1 MHNRLFHKAMLAA
14 FAVLLLAGS
23 VTAAAEDRCE
33 RRIRTAEMHLQQ
45 AVQRHGEHSKQA
57 QKKRRHLEEVRAT
70 CHR

>member
-1 MHNRLFHKAMLAA
+1 MHHRLFHKAMLSA
-14 FAVLLLAGS
+14 FAFLLLAGS

-33 RRIRTAEMHLQQ
+33 RRIRTAEMHLQK

-57 QKKRRHLEEVRAT
+57 EKKRSHLEEVRSS